1 MPDPAD
7 YELQKAQPPPGPPPP
22 ANRRLVLWF
31 LTAAMLVVI
40 GTTAVFFL
48 RYEPPQP
55 RSPDSSSAVPGAA
68 GVSDVAL
75 GAVGVPPVELPPL
88 DETDALV
95 RQLVG
100 ALSSHPRVVA
110 WLTTDGLIR
119 NFVVTV
125 ENISTGRTP
134 ATHLRALRPAGQFR
148 AIERGEELV
157 IDPASYTRY
166 APIAAAVQSIDARGA
181 ARLYS
186 TLKPRLE
193 DAYREL
199 GHQESFDRALERA
212 VVALL
217 QVPVFTGDVAVAS
230 KGALYRYEEP
240 RIEQF
245 TGAQKQLARM
255 GPRNVRIIQSKL
267 RELARQLGMRPDLLP
282 S

>member
-1 MPDPAD
+1 MADPAD
-7 YELQKAQPPPGPPPP
+7 YELQKAHPPPDPLPPG
-22 ANRRLVLWF
+22 NRQLVLWF
-31 LTAAMLVVI
+31 LTAAMLV
-40 GTTAVFFL
+40 
-48 RYEPPQP
+48 
-55 RSPDSSSAVPGAA
+55 
-68 GVSDVAL
+68 AL
-75 GAVGVPPVELPPL
+75 GATAFFFMRYEQPRPRSVDFSPPEAGRAPPSDVSLGIDIPPIELPPL
-88 DETDALV
+88 DETDPLV

-100 ALSSHPRVVA
+100 ALTSHPRVTA

-134 ATHLRALRPAGQFR
+134 AIRLRALRPAGQFR
-148 AIERGEELV
+148 VIERGEELV
-157 IDPASYTRY
+157 IDPASYARY
-166 APIAAAVQSIDARGA
+166 APIAAAVQSIDALGA
-181 ARLYS
+181 ARLYT

-217 QVPVFTGDVAVAS
+217 QVPVFTGEIAVAS

-240 RIEQF
+240 RIEQL

-267 RELARQLGMRPDLLP
+267 RELARRLGMRVDLP
-282 S
+282 QS